1 LTPLAR
7 AVTATYGVAG
17 LKAALDA
24 AGEYVG
30 GAPRLPL
37 LPIGAAPAQEIT
49 QMVERLQTLASA
61 TPSGLLN
68 PQTA

>member
-1 LTPLAR
+1 MDI
-7 AVTATYGVAG
+7 AG
-17 LKAALDA
+17 
-24 AGEYVG
+24 GYVG

-37 LPIGAAPAQEIT
+37 LPIGAGPAQEIK

-61 TPSGLLN
+61 TPSSLLN